1 MLSAY
6 KTEAKNKKLSKSASA
21 YSFKVRSP
29 APRRS
34 SSTSPTGSPEKESV
48 AKKDASGA
56 NVGEMNV
63 LLAQPFWATQLQN
76 MISNVREEE
85 QQQQLRSAMLQ
96 YSTDNSSCKTDF
108 LLPHE
113 CRYEPE
119 PALYTIGRC
128 LPICDS
134 LDMSWPHSVQLPVTP
149 HNWQVS
155 RGVQWLGEAVYGFVS
170 NTSILLQS

>member
-6 KTEAKNKKLSKSASA
+6 KTEAKTSKQSKSASA
-21 YSFKVRSP
+21 YSFKARCP

-34 SSTSPTGSPEKESV
+34 SSTSPTGGAEKDV
-48 AKKDASGA
+48 CAA

-96 YSTDNSSCKTDF
+96 YSMDNSNCKTDF
-108 LLPHE
+108 LFPHE

-119 PALYTIGRC
+119 PALYTVGRY
-128 LPICDS
+128 
-134 LDMSWPHSVQLPVTP
+134 LPVC
-149 HNWQVS
+149 
-155 RGVQWLGEAVYGFVS
+155 GLA
-170 NTSILLQS
+170 